1 MVSAIGSWVMEKPG
15 KKYAAS
21 GPRRSVTA
29 GSGTGTSRAWAR
41 KIVENARH
49 TSRRPTKEY
58 MSLYWSVV
66 PNTLR
71 LVEPTITTW
80 CDATVCEKDQDFW
93 WLWLTTPRADRSV
106 RTMNEP
112 RLRSL
117 PRACSSAWV
126 ASKPWEWRAAAG
138 TRASETPSPSAR

>member
-15 KKYAAS
+15 KKYAVS

-41 KIVENARH
+41 KIMVNARH

-80 CDATVCEKDQDFW
+80 CEAPVCEKDQDFW
-93 WLWLTTPRADRSV
+93 WLWLWEEPRAEPSV
-106 RTMNEP
+106 RTTKE
-112 RLRSL
+112 LRWLSV
-117 PRACSSAWV
+117 PSAASRSWV
-126 ASKPWEWRAAAG
+126 AW
-138 TRASETPSPSAR
+138 